1 MTIHE
6 LAELIRKERDW
17 EYEDGEKS
25 VAFTVPT
32 EGERRHRVRL
42 TEFRHEN
49 VTFVRLT
56 STIGSAEA
64 LDPRRALSALGLN
77 AHLAFGA
84 IAIFRD
90 ELVLTA
96 SLPLGLIEWS
106 AAMMT
111 ISYLAQQADRYE
123 AAMFGDD
130 TE

>member
-1 MTIHE
+1 MTIGE

-17 EYEDGEKS
+17 EYEEGDKW

-32 EGERRHRVRL
+32 EGGRSHRVRL

-49 VTFVRLT
+49 IVFVRFT
-56 STIGSAEA
+56 SVIGSAEA
-64 LDPRRALSALGLN
+64 IDPRRALSALGLN

-90 ELVLTA
+90 ELVLTE
-96 SLPLGLIEWS
+96 SFPLSMIEWG
-106 AAMMT
+106 AT
-111 ISYLAQQADRYE
+111 ILAITYLAQQADRYE

-130 TE
+130 NE

>member
-6 LAELIRKERDW
+6 LAELIRRERDW
-17 EYEDGEKS
+17 DYEDGEKS

-49 VTFVRLT
+49 VSFVRFT
-56 STIGSAEA
+56 SAIGSAEA

-84 IAIFRD
+84 IAVYRD
-90 ELVLTA
+90 ELVLTE

-111 ISYLAQQADRYE
+111 ITYLAQQADRYE

-130 TE
+130 SE